1 MIKVSG
7 TKIQMTRGD
16 TLRVLVNL
24 TKDGEPYEPQEGD
37 SVRFAMRLAGL
48 NRTETE
54 YANPIC
60 IDKQI
65 PTNTMVLELEPS
77 DTASLGFGQYVYDI
91 EVTFADGAVD
101 TPIAS
106 ASLKITPEVAT
117 YGTTDAEP

>member
-16 TLRVLVNL
+16 TLRVQVNL
-24 TKDGEPYEPQEGD
+24 TQDGEPYEPQAGD

-48 NRTETE
+48 NTAGTE

-60 IDKQI
+60 VDKTI
-65 PTNTMVLELEPS
+65 PTDTMILELEPS
-77 DTASLGFGQYVYDI
+77 DTAELGFGKYVYDI
-91 EVTFADGAVD
+91 EVTFADGSID

-106 ASLKITPEVAT
+106 ASLTLMPEVAT
-117 YGTTDAEP
+117 EAETGV

>member
-24 TKDGEPYEPQEGD
+24 TQDGEPYEPQSGD

-48 NRTETE
+48 NAAGTE
-54 YANPIC
+54 YSNPIC
-60 IDKQI
+60 VDKPI
-65 PTNTMVLELEPS
+65 PTDTMVLELEPS
-77 DTASLGFGQYVYDI
+77 DTAELGFGQYVYDV
-91 EVTFADGAVD
+91 EVTFDDGSID

-106 ASLKITPEVAT
+106 ASLKITPEVANN
-117 YGTTDAEP
+117 GTASEP